1 MMTYIELL
9 NRFWHANK
17 TERFSIGE
25 RELYYY
31 LLNECNKNYWYMPV
45 SCPTSVICT
54 VTGLN
59 KQTLMR
65 ARDNLKKR
73 GLIDYTEGI
82 QNSKA
87 PTYIIIMDKDE
98 FVTANVTGCVTATK
112 TASVTSNKDKDNII
126 TDKSRLNDFLSI
138 DELERK
144 LTEDTVWQNHILSY
158 LSNSGTTIDVSILQ
172 KFLQD
177 FFSYLRICGYD
188 RREEKECRS
197 HFFNKLTK
205 EYLNSQKHKRYDN
218 KQSNND
224 KRRGIEVK
232 DVTPRDYYTSF

>member
-65 ARDNLKKR
+65 ARDNLKNE
-73 GLIDYTEGI
+73 GLST
-82 QNSKA
+82 
-87 PTYIIIMDKDE
+87 T
-98 FVTANVTGCVTATK
+98 
-112 TASVTSNKDKDNII
+112 
-126 TDKSRLNDFLSI
+126 
-138 DELERK
+138 RK
-144 LTEDTVWQNHILSY
+144 VFRTP
-158 LSNSGTTIDVSILQ
+158 
-172 KFLQD
+172 
-177 FFSYLRICGYD
+177 
-188 RREEKECRS
+188 
-197 HFFNKLTK
+197 KLP
-205 EYLNSQKHKRYDN
+205 LIS
-218 KQSNND
+218 
-224 KRRGIEVK
+224 
-232 DVTPRDYYTSF
+232 

>member
-9 NRFWHANK
+9 NRLWHANK

-31 LLNECNKNYWYMPV
+31 LLNECNKNYWRMPV

-65 ARDNLKKR
+65 ARDSLKKR
-73 GLIDYTEGI
+73 GFIDYTEGI

-98 FVTANVTGCVTATK
+98 FVTANVTGCVTAAK

-144 LTEDTVWQNHILSY
+144 LTEDTVWQNHILSH
-158 LSNSGTTIDVSILQ
+158 LSNSGATIDASMLQ

-177 FFSYLRICGYD
+177 FFRILENFCLCLIQRTLGELPNFGVMIWQLYYMLRSALICFQVTRFRNKGN
-188 RREEKECRS
+188 
-197 HFFNKLTK
+197 HF
-205 EYLNSQKHKRYDN
+205 
-218 KQSNND
+218 
-224 KRRGIEVK
+224 I
-232 DVTPRDYYTSF
+232 